1 MLALCKSA
9 DEQMVSEL
17 ALVHNKKRTEKGIA
31 FPCCVS
37 VNEVAGHN
45 SPLEAAQTIQDGDLV
60 KVDLGVHIDGFVGMA
75 AHSVQVGTPSA
86 KASDLLLA
94 GYTALQAAVRL
105 LKPGQNNNEVTEA
118 ISKVCAAY
126 NVNAVEGVL
135 SHEVKKHLI
144 DGNRVIINK
153 ETFELKVDDFE
164 FAQNEVY
171 VLDIMVSSG
180 EGKMKDSSERTTVYK
195 RALERMYNLRG
206 KSARAFFTEM
216 IEKYPSM
223 CFSLNG
229 FEDQI
234 VTFPNI
240 RVDCQDGSEG
250 VSGTRPVGALPH
262 CDREGRRDGRP
273 LQGHRHDRRSLHR
286 RPLRTPPRRRRQ
298 ERQEG
303 RGQEHG
309 RTIGPQY
316 G

>member
-1 MLALCKSA
+1 MTLCKSA

-45 SPLEAAQTIQDGDLV
+45 SPLEAGQTIADGDLV

-75 AHSVQVGTPSA
+75 AHTVQVGTVSG
-86 KASDLLLA
+86 KASDLLVA
-94 GYTALQAAVRL
+94 GHTALEAAVRL
-105 LKPGQNNNEVTEA
+105 LKPGMSNCDVTDV
-118 ISKVCAAY
+118 ISKVCSAY
-126 NVNAVEGVL
+126 KVSAVEGVL

-234 VTFPNI
+234 TAKMGLKE
-240 RVDCQDGSEG
+240 CM
-250 VSGTRPVGALPH
+250 
-262 CDREGRRDGRP
+262 
-273 LQGHRHDRRSLHR
+273 
-286 RPLRTPPRRRRQ
+286 
-298 ERQEG
+298 
-303 RGQEHG
+303 EHG
-309 RTIGPQY
+309 LLVPYPIMTEKAGELVAHFKATVMIGGATTSVLSGLPLDAAVKSDKKVED
-316 G
+316 